1 MEIRTHWCMRHKVT
15 TILKTTAV
23 LVAAVVFQAYGQTNS
38 LGARFTAN
46 RYPSARVE
54 NPSPSN
60 IYGSKH
66 SSIETGIYAL
76 RYFKNERVGMK
87 MGLEFGLIPWDL
99 GVDGPRNAFGT
110 GNGNGELN
118 SSISFNDFSY
128 KNITLSGVYKVPL
141 KNRYFEIVAG
151 ASVRDYAFGNGDD
164 GIAFALNRSTPYDP
178 DDPTQGPPDVN
189 ALVKSL
195 DDQFHISFPVSV
207 DYVFKTS
214 NRTRLKIGLMRNIA
228 VKPISDSELTVIMYG
243 QTYKGKYSPL
253 TGFWGFNLQ
262 FDYDLKKKFG
272 ETFKRNIESSNL
284 MERYRKALYVEH
296 RGSGISLSANYDM
309 RLMKNRSDGLGFKAG
324 FGNGRR
330 YYTPVTYNNKSTLRT
345 YLSLPVGINYILG
358 KKRHGLEAGVG
369 FTPQVAFDK
378 VEDGPGFI
386 STIPLNIGYRF
397 QPIKEGLIA
406 RVTWTPTFNKYGFYA
421 GWTGL
426 SLGYSF
432 K

>member
-1 MEIRTHWCMRHKVT
+1 MNHRIITFLI
-15 TILKTTAV
+15 TIAV
-23 LVAAVVFQAYGQTNS
+23 LVTAVVFHAYGQTTS

-76 RYFKNERVGMK
+76 KYFKSERMGIK

-99 GVDGPRNAFGT
+99 GVDAPNNAFG
-110 GNGNGELN
+110 NGVGDYLIHHNV
-118 SSISFNDFSY
+118 SFNDFSY
-128 KNITLSGVYKVPL
+128 KAVTLSASYKVPL
-141 KNRYFEIVAG
+141 KNRILEITAG
-151 ASVRDYAFGNGDD
+151 ASVRDYAFGDGDD
-164 GIAFALNRSTPYDP
+164 GIYYAFNRSPRYDP
-178 DDPTQGPPDVN
+178 DDPTQSPDIN
-189 ALVKSL
+189 AVIKSL

-214 NRTRLKIGLMRNIA
+214 NKTQLKIGVMRNIA

-243 QTYKGKYSPL
+243 EKYKGKYSPL
-253 TGFWGFNLQ
+253 TGFWGFNMQ
-262 FDYDLKKKFG
+262 FDYDLKKKSG
-272 ETFKRNIESSNL
+272 GILKTHTEPSDL
-284 MERYRKALYVEH
+284 MERYRKSLYVEH
-296 RGSGISLSANYDM
+296 RGSGISLTANYDM
-309 RLMKNRSDGLGFKAG
+309 RLKKNRNDGLGFKAG
-324 FGNGRR
+324 FGDGRT
-330 YYTPVTYNNKSTLRT
+330 YYTPVTNNNKSTKRKYISVPL
-345 YLSLPVGINYILG
+345 GMNYIIG
-358 KKRHGLEAGVG
+358 KRRHGLEAGIG
-369 FTPQVAFDK
+369 YTPQLALDK

-386 STIPLNIGYRF
+386 STIPFNLGYRF
-397 QPIKEGLIA
+397 QPIKEGLIVRA
-406 RVTWTPTFNKYGFYA
+406 AWTPTLNKYGFYG